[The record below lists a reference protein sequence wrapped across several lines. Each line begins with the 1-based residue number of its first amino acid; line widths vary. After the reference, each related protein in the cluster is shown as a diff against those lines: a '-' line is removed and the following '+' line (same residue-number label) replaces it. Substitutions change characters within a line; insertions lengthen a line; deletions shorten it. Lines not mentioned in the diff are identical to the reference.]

1 MTEITKVP
9 GFSLA
14 RQNALLKVKL
24 LQVCSELI
32 DRGMFILGDNVK
44 HLEKELAAYCGAR
57 YAIGVGN
64 GSDALYLALLAA
76 GVGPGDEVITTPF
89 TFYATAGAIE
99 RVGAKPVFTDIEKD
113 TFNIDPNLIEAKITG
128 KTRAIIPVHLYG
140 CPADMGPIVELAGKY
155 QLKVIEDGAQ
165 SLGALYKG
173 RKVGAI
179 GDMGCLSFFPTKNL
193 GAFGDGG
200 AVLTSDPELAEK
212 VRMLRVHGAKTKYY
226 HELPGCNSRLDELQ
240 AAILRV
246 KMPYLEGWNR
256 RRREIASR
264 YRDKLSGL
272 EEKGMLM
279 LPKTPDYAEHVFHQY
294 TIQLEDRDGLR
305 DYLKQ
310 QGVGSTVYY
319 PVPLHLQKV
328 FQPLGYKEGDF
339 PVAEAACRK
348 VLSLPMFPELTDDEV
363 EHVSNL
369 IINYFNGKRS

>member
-1 MTEITKVP
+1 
-9 GFSLA
+9 
-14 RQNALLKVKL
+14 
-24 LQVCSELI
+24 
-32 DRGMFILGDNVK
+32 MFILGDNVK

-363 EHVSNL
+363 EHVSKL
-369 IINYFNGKRS
+369 IINYFNGKKA

>member
-1 MTEITKVP
+1 
-9 GFSLA
+9 
-14 RQNALLKVKL
+14 
-24 LQVCSELI
+24 
-32 DRGMFILGDNVK
+32 MFILGDNVK

-179 GDMGCLSFFPTKNL
+179 GDMGCLSFFP
-193 GAFGDGG
+193 
-200 AVLTSDPELAEK
+200 
-212 VRMLRVHGAKTKYY
+212 
-226 HELPGCNSRLDELQ
+226 
-240 AAILRV
+240 
-246 KMPYLEGWNR
+246 
-256 RRREIASR
+256 
-264 YRDKLSGL
+264 
-272 EEKGMLM
+272 
-279 LPKTPDYAEHVFHQY
+279 
-294 TIQLEDRDGLR
+294 
-305 DYLKQ
+305 
-310 QGVGSTVYY
+310 
-319 PVPLHLQKV
+319 
-328 FQPLGYKEGDF
+328 
-339 PVAEAACRK
+339 
-348 VLSLPMFPELTDDEV
+348 
-363 EHVSNL
+363 
-369 IINYFNGKRS
+369 